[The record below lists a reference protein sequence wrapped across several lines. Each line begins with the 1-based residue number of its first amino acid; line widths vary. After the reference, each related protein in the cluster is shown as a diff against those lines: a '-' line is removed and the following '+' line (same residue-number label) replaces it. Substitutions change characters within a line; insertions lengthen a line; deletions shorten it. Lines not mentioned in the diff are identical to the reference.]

1 MRARLIYWEKFI
13 YADGAIREM
22 VLWQLPETTGERPHS
37 LKIFGPDV
45 DSLDPKTWYDTAS
58 GQGFMHGLRQAKLT
72 IKKIPVNETLR
83 DDDHAWEYF
92 QELKFDMILTNPPF
106 AGEMKDRKMLVHY
119 ELAKPALKRAK
130 DKAPKE
136 ERDVLFLERVLKML
150 KPGGRAAIVLPQGKF
165 NNSSLAFIR
174 EWILKKARLLA
185 VVGLHPNTFK
195 PHTGTKTSVLF
206 FQKYTAKALENIQQ
220 VKQEVAN
227 ACPDYE
233 QQIKDLIAEHRYL
246 VDVPE
251 EKIPEEITDLM
262 AESFAELE
270 PESAETKTGFTEGDY
285 EIGEP
290 EWLMAAEGNP
300 TQENLISEAEEKRD
314 ALKAKLIRVK
324 QKLADLAS
332 DVEALQ
338 QQHRMEIDAITQ
350 QWEGTKA
357 DLRMHLKPIKADH
370 KAALKKFKDKQKMK
384 QRTFK
389 IEIKYLEKAI
399 PEAETAVKLLSNK
412 GKLELIMADPDLV
425 GTLKERWIAAKVAK
439 RLDYPILMAVS
450 ERGGKNNSGDYEY
463 LVDEDGSLVEFPDG
477 HPQEGQLVVNQ
488 DLVNYDLTADD
499 LADAAKI
506 PDDQLYVAE
515 AFIRFAQEQG
525 FDFWRGSDGGL

>member
-1 MRARLIYWEKFI
+1 MLI
-13 YADGAIREM
+13 AGDGH
-22 VLWQLPETTGERPHS
+22 TN
-37 LKIFGPDV
+37 IFGPDV
-45 DSLDPKTWYDTAS
+45 SSLDPKTWYETGS
-58 GQGFMHGLRQAKLT
+58 GQTLMYGLRQAKLT
-72 IKKIPVNETLR
+72 AKKIPANETLR

-92 QELKFDMILTNPPF
+92 EELKFDVILTNPPF
-106 AGEMKDRKMLVHY
+106 AGEMKDRKMLAHY

-136 ERDVLFLERVLKML
+136 ERDVLFIERVLKIL

-233 QQIKDLIAEHRYL
+233 QQIKDLIAGHRYS
-246 VDVPE
+246 VDILE
-251 EKIPEEITDLM
+251 EKIPEEIADLM
-262 AESFAELE
+262 SEAFTEPE
-270 PESAETKTGFTEGDY
+270 PESVETETAFAKGDY
-285 EIGEP
+285 ELGELELP
-290 EWLMAAEGNP
+290 MAAEGNP
-300 TQENLISEAEEKRD
+300 FQEDLISEAEEKRD

-350 QWEGTKA
+350 QWEGTKG
-357 DLRMHLKPIKADH
+357 DLRAHLKPIKADH

-389 IEIKYLEKAI
+389 IEIKYLEKVI

-412 GKLELIMADPDLV
+412 GKLELILADPDLV
-425 GTLKERWIAAKVAK
+425 GTLKERWIAAEVAK
-439 RLDYPILMAVS
+439 RLDYPIFMAVS

-506 PDDQLYVAE
+506 PDDQLCVAE
-515 AFIRFAQEQG
+515 AFVRFTQEQG
-525 FDFWRGSDGGL
+525 VDFWGSLSARIFKNHCFAILGSSAKTICSRDYSSC